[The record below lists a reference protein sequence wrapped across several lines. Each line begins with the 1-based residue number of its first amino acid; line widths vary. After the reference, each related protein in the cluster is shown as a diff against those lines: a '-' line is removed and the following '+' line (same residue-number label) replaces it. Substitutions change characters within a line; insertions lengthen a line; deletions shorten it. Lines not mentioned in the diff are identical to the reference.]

1 MEIMIENIRVE
12 FKSMLDENEWMDKES
27 KNKAREKVQ
36 YPFRSFKTITY
47 HLKYE

>member
-27 KNKAREKVQ
+27 KNKAREKVE
-36 YPFRSFKTITY
+36 YRLD
-47 HLKYE
+47 HLKSLHII